1 MDDEATD
8 KSVVEDL
15 LKKSTVDDQI
25 SSIVAREATKQEEMS
40 DEDELDKFM
49 AGIEVFFLGKMQI

>member
-25 SSIVAREATKQEEMS
+25 SSVVAKQEAATQEEMS

-49 AGIEVFFLGKMQI
+49 AGIEVKPSIRVF